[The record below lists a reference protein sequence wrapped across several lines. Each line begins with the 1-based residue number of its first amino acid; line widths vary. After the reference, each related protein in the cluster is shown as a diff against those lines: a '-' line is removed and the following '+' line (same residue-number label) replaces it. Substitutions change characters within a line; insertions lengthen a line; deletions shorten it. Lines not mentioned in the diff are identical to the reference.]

1 MFKDIQIINI
11 TLDEIRRSCTSI
23 EEVRTI
29 SGVVAGVHEKEET
42 SYKDIEKSVAKQLKS
57 TKEKLRE
64 VLEDISN
71 FRNEHDMLDEE
82 ELDFTEKAYDLIY
95 HSEE

>member
-29 SGVVAGVHEKEET
+29 TGLVSGVHGKKAS
-42 SYKDIEKSVAKQLKS
+42 SYKDIEKSVAEQLKS
-57 TKEKLRE
+57 TKEKLKE

-71 FRNEHDMLDEE
+71 FRNEKGMLDEE

>member
-1 MFKDIQIINI
+1 MFKDIQLINI

-29 SGVVAGVHEKEET
+29 TCLVSGVHGKKAS
-42 SYKDIEKSVAKQLKS
+42 SYKDIEKSVVEQLQ
-57 TKEKLRE
+57 TTRRKLKE

-71 FRNEHDMLDEE
+71 FRNATDMLDED
-82 ELDFTEKAYDLIY
+82 ELDFTAEAYALIN
-95 HSEE
+95 SKE

>member
-11 TLDEIRRSCTSI
+11 TLDEIRRSCASI

-29 SGVVAGVHEKEET
+29 NGVVAGIHSEEEK
-42 SYKDIEKSVAKQLKS
+42 SYKDIEKSVAEQLKS
-57 TKEKLRE
+57 TKEKLKD

-71 FRNEHDMLDEE
+71 FRNEKDMLDEE